1 MTKSELIEMTQRLY
15 LHIDTEEEQ
24 DLMLKTLD
32 KNVPHPA
39 ISDLIYWPPEN
50 KELSPEE
57 VIDIALEYDW
67 KSNQKIVY
75 SNRMTELLSNID
87 FSEKEDDDLALKYF
101 KNMDKFDVRS
111 YWDIPLKVEMK
122 DIAAHNSIDLSEYE
136 SLSDQLNVVSN
147 LERYLK
153 VLYPNRIFQSYFIL
167 NDFGKAE
174 FSFHPNS
181 PNADWI
187 MDFKIPKLTYPIRK
201 NTF

>member
-1 MTKSELIEMTQRLY
+1 MTRSELIEMVRRLY
-15 LHIDTEEEQ
+15 LGIDTEQEQ
-24 DLMLKTLD
+24 NLMMKALD
-32 KNVPHPA
+32 ENVPHPA
-39 ISDLIYWPPEN
+39 ISDLIYWPPED

-57 VIDIALEYDW
+57 VIDIALAYDW

-75 SNRMTELLSNID
+75 SSRMTKLLSNIE
-87 FSEKEDDDLALKYF
+87 FSEKEDDNLALKYF
-101 KNMDKFDVRS
+101 KNMDKFEVRS

-153 VLYPNRIFQSYFIL
+153 VLYPNRIFQSYFII
-167 NDFGKAE
+167 DSEKAE